1 MLDTELVSLAHGIA
15 KGMLKQGQIPWSVD
29 VEDVAQA
36 GMVSALIARGR
47 YDETRGASLRTFLA
61 IRIRGAIRDEVQR
74 QMRTHEGNSYEA
86 LGEIHQAPGHNETPE
101 RHVMGHQLL
110 MRLAGAI
117 DRLPERD
124 RWVLEMKYRDEL
136 TQREIGTV
144 LGVSEARVSQIH
156 NRIVGKLRGR
166 VLQ

>member
-1 MLDTELVSLAHGIA
+1 MRDAELVSLAHGIA
-15 KGMLKQGQIPWSVD
+15 QVMLRQGQIPWSVD

-36 GMVSALIARGR
+36 GMVSALMARGR
-47 YDETRGASLRTFLA
+47 YDETRGASIRTFLA

-74 QMRTHEGNSYEA
+74 QMRTYVENSYEA

-101 RHVMGHQLL
+101 RHVMHHELL
-110 MRLAGAI
+110 TRLSTEI
-117 DRLPERD
+117 DRLPARD
-124 RWVLEMKYRDEL
+124 RWVLEMKYQDDL

-156 NRIVGKLRGR
+156 SRIVGRLRGNG
-166 VLQ
+166 